1 MFPKIFFISSRN
13 GKSFPSRK
21 KKETAIK
28 KKKTKKKIK
37 KKRLLLCAAGSDD
50 GVHHPDIVNFFIT
63 SSRLIF
69 NKSLVSLIGNDELL
83 CKLAALGI

>member
-1 MFPKIFFISSRN
+1 MSPKIFFISSRN
-13 GKSFPSRK
+13 GKSFRSRK

>member
-28 KKKTKKKIK
+28 KKKTKKK
-37 KKRLLLCAAGSDD
+37 RLLLCAAGSDD
-50 GVHHPDIVNFFIT
+50 GVHRPDIVNFFIT
-63 SSRLIF
+63 SSLR
-69 NKSLVSLIGNDELL
+69 SL
-83 CKLAALGI
+83 

>member
-1 MFPKIFFISSRN
+1 MSPKIFFISSRN

-28 KKKTKKKIK
+28 KKKTK